1 MTILRVP
8 CESGYR
14 PMVSPR
20 KVLGRSVKD
29 RLQVQDSMATGGKHG
44 TEVVPAFAPE
54 RGCKKKAGVE
64 RVARHAWLEKVS
76 RRCAYRGS
84 TLLKL
89 SGGPRYVTGFED
101 SVVWITTLWT
111 TTAGSTIQTLNV

>member
-54 RGCKKKAGVE
+54 RGCKKKDGFE
-64 RVARHAWLEKVS
+64 RVARLAWFRESLPKW
-76 RRCAYRGS
+76 C
-84 TLLKL
+84 L
-89 SGGPRYVTGFED
+89 S
-101 SVVWITTLWT
+101 WIDPSEAFRWPEIRHRL
-111 TTAGSTIQTLNV
+111 